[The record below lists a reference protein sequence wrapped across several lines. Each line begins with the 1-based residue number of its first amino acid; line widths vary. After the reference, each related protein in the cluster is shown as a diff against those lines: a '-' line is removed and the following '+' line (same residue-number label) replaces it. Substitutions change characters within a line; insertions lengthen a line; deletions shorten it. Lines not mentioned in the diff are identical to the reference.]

1 MQYFHWTKKKFSFL
15 VLSVC
20 YFYNRLLYFELKSK
34 TIEHQKIEQS
44 STFDSHC
51 ASAFL
56 NEETP
61 KTGPVLSLWHN
72 DTQYDFQTSWVEC
85 FREKLHHVVTLTEK
99 KRKNQVL
106 IVSHSWSWKTQI
118 KMSLIWI
125 KELSI
130 SLVITQRALR
140 NTNER
145 FFYQITVSHSQC
157 IVFFKYFLLLL
168 FLYFYIKHG
177 IYNCSK

>member
-1 MQYFHWTKKKFSFL
+1 M
-15 VLSVC
+15 SVC
-20 YFYNRLLYFELKSK
+20 YFYNRLLYFELESK

-157 IVFFKYFLLLL
+157 IVFFSNIF
-168 FLYFYIKHG
+168 FYCCFYTFTLNMAYTIVVNKG
-177 IYNCSK
+177 KEWYVSP